1 MFSRNIRKKN
11 LIQIF
16 IFFGWMSMWISINSM
31 PGELAYMNNNIIT
44 FVNGMRT
51 IFAIIFSCLTII
63 LATYLFI
70 KNAKFNSKLIIL
82 KIFLIY
88 FISQIVGLTINQDRL
103 LDLNNIYLVLYAI
116 CTISILHVLEN
127 KNFQNL
133 IPFFMY
139 FIPFILILSVFFVFI
154 TNSESIFSI
163 LYEKN
168 LYYLL
173 HPDVPLAYQAP
184 PRITGLSRTISI
196 INIFLIIFYLINH
209 KKYYSYLVI
218 FFIYLLSV
226 FIWLAQSRGT
236 IICFYI
242 SSALLIFFFNNLSY
256 LKKIIIYCIITLFS
270 ISSANFIINLKTLN
284 NFFLESYDKVQENL
298 IKTES
303 EGESESE
310 INDSKFS
317 EVTDKIL
324 NIEESRFITIKNT
337 SGRTDLWRLAFKE
350 YDKKKIFGY
359 GPQADRVLLSKLKGK
374 YGTNVSNAT
383 IYAFLSGGYPS
394 LFCILIIYFY
404 FTYLVIFFFVKK
416 KLYNGSFKLDNKNR
430 LYIASITFCIFF
442 FIRSLIENSFSVF
455 SIDFLIIILSL
466 FIIEKS
472 KNKKIM

>member
-1 MFSRNIRKKN
+1 MFSRNIKKKN

-139 FIPFILILSVFFVFI
+139 FIPFILMLSVFFVFI

-270 ISSANFIINLKTLN
+270 ISSANFIINLKTI
-284 NFFLESYDKVQENL
+284 NL
-298 IKTES
+298 I
-303 EGESESE
+303 ESE

-324 NIEESRFITIKNT
+324 NIEESRFITTKNT

-374 YGTNVSNAT
+374 YGTNVSNAI
-383 IYAFLSGGYPS
+383 IYAYLSGGYPS
-394 LFCILIIYFY
+394 LFCVLIIYFY

-416 KLYNGSFKLDNKNR
+416 KLYNGSFKLDNKNSF
-430 LYIASITFCIFF
+430 YIASITFCIFF
-442 FIRSLIENSFSVF
+442 FIRSLIENSFSLF

-466 FIIEKS
+466 LIIEKS
-472 KNKKIM
+472 KKKIV